1 MKRNTNQAAPNT
13 TERITKAEID
23 AIAHFTVTKTI
34 DQKGLLILAIVTDL
48 LSSPISHPFLK

>member
-13 TERITKAEID
+13 TARITKAEID

-34 DQKGLLILAIVTDL
+34 DQKGRLILAIVTGV
-48 LSSPISHPFLK
+48 LSSPISRLLLN